1 VPSTCATLTSA
12 LRAIAARTAP
22 RSPRIAASA
31 TSEAACADAAFEDL
45 KVGSE
50 LLYTLAPDEG
60 PMGPMA
66 SSVWTLG
73 SEHPVR

>member
-1 VPSTCATLTSA
+1 VV
-12 LRAIAARTAP
+12 R
-22 RSPRIAASA
+22 
-31 TSEAACADAAFEDL
+31 DAFEDL

-60 PMGPMA
+60 PMA